1 MNDYL
6 RVLLT
11 PSCWFQNCFRYSKE
25 WDETLNKLLVLE
37 TFEPFEKGYSVKL
50 KGIIIWIANHP
61 YNSFTIILGGYEVRP
76 KRSTILKAMD
86 KLQKDMINSKFD
98 FWQKG
103 N

>member
-11 PSCWFQNCFRYSKE
+11 PSCWLQNCPYSKE
-25 WDETLNKLLVLE
+25 WDETLNKLLELE
-37 TFEPFEKGYSVKL
+37 TFEPFVMGFSTKL

-61 YNSFTIILGGYEVRP
+61 YNSFTTVLGGYEVRP

-86 KLQKDMINSKFD
+86 KFQKDMLNYKFD
-98 FWQKG
+98 FPKR
-103 N
+103 